1 MLSLIHSSSIVH
13 AYACDKVALIIGK
26 LTSSR
31 KDVWGLLITINSHF
45 KELLETYSSISIS
58 ERNVQILAAGMYK
71 LSNNFSLPHMNE
83 IFEVR
88 NEHHYNLRQNY
99 QFYRP
104 LAKSVYYGTKGLSYV
119 GPKVWDILPNI
130 YKNIDCQKGYLKNG
144 NLRIILVEFVR
155 NALQGWFAKL
165 ALYRNNTG

>member
-1 MLSLIHSSSIVH
+1 MKSTAPFLFL
-13 AYACDKVALIIGK
+13 KK
-26 LTSSR
+26 
-31 KDVWGLLITINSHF
+31 
-45 KELLETYSSISIS
+45 
-58 ERNVQILAAGMYK
+58 NVQILAAGMYK

-119 GPKVWDILPNI
+119 GPKVWDILPSI
-130 YKNIDCQKGYLKNG
+130 YKNIDGLDKFKKA
-144 NLRIILVEFVR
+144 I
-155 NALQGWFAKL
+155 
-165 ALYRNNTG
+165 

>member
-1 MLSLIHSSSIVH
+1 
-13 AYACDKVALIIGK
+13 
-26 LTSSR
+26 
-31 KDVWGLLITINSHF
+31 
-45 KELLETYSSISIS
+45 
-58 ERNVQILAAGMYK
+58 MYK

-88 NEHHYNLRQNY
+88 NEHHYSLRQNY

-155 NALQGWFAKL
+155 NALQGWFAIL